1 MNYLQTFESYIVGI
15 LNEASGDSLQNL
27 QARIKNLTATAQKL
41 KAKDFNE
48 LMDKK
53 KSALDSAK
61 ESKDNLRTQVA
72 QRNLNI
78 VKLRMQKHQLRT
90 DMVSKEID
98 FLNQKLTYQQESLKI
113 KDAINNLRET

>member
-1 MNYLQTFESYIVGI
+1 MKAIVGT
-15 LNEASGDSLQNL
+15 LNEVSDDILQNL
-27 QARIKNLTATAQKL
+27 QERIKNLTVTAQKL
-41 KAKDFNE
+41 KDKDFTG

-61 ESKDNLRTQVA
+61 ESKDNLRTQIA

-78 VKLRMQKHQLRT
+78 TKLRMQNHQLRT

-113 KDAINNLRET
+113 KDAIDNLRES